1 MVKLEFAYEDGRR
14 ESLAAL
20 RQRVQSSRE
29 EVLQVLRKAKICVE
43 KPPEPETK
51 VWRIAPGKGQR
62 DTRAN
67 ERGSCSG
74 VDSTGAMLACDFHR
88 CDERPP
94 KLVQNVAHGS
104 GQTPER
110 AVVLN
115 THMSI
120 GMNMIAGMGTMFFV
134 GYIASRTMFT
144 DAIWHMVGGL
154 VGCVLMMII
163 EMTLYISRLYGL
175 ENAPNVA
182 EADASEARP
191 STSAEEKS
199 AEAGESGGTKSK
211 LKKQ

>member
-43 KPPEPETK
+43 KPPEPEVDPK
-51 VWRIAPGKGQR
+51 RELERQR
-62 DTRAN
+62 VRRRVEEMDYQ
-67 ERGSCSG
+67 
-74 VDSTGAMLACDFHR
+74 
-88 CDERPP
+88 